1 MLYFKACPRCKG
13 DMRRD
18 RDVYGEFMQCLQCG
32 NMVDVMKSA
41 GQVLSAAT
49 AGVPA
54 EKEKVA

>member
-32 NMVDVMKSA
+32 HMADLVKST
-41 GQVLSAAT
+41 GQLLSAAA
-49 AGVPA
+49 AGVPVK
-54 EKEKVA
+54 KEKVA

>member
-1 MLYFKACPRCKG
+1 
-13 DMRRD
+13 MRRD

-32 NMVDVMKSA
+32 HMADLVKST
-41 GQVLSAAT
+41 GQLLSEAV